1 MFETHFIYCVDIYYL
16 LCVLVVCTVCV
27 QHVSV
32 LPVLQVLDAA
42 ETSEP
47 AVHHDGHPGTQSL
60 TLLHTG
66 RDNTHSHS

>member
-1 MFETHFIYCVDIYYL
+1 MSSQL
-16 LCVLVVCTVCV
+16 LKGVC
-27 QHVSV
+27 

-47 AVHHDGHPGTQSL
+47 AIHHDGHPGAQSF

-66 RDNTHSHS
+66 THTHTVNTHFKVLRTSTDFT